1 LIKRKTTYGIIFI
14 SSARESIFSMMSVKS
29 LRADPATKTTDDLV
43 GVFIPCV
50 PRLRWRG
57 LELVRER
64 WWEGRRPANLRVG
77 NPTYAFV
84 KIQIL

>member
-1 LIKRKTTYGIIFI
+1 MSLIKRKTTYRIFCI
-14 SSARESIFSMMSVKS
+14 SSARESIFNMIFFKS

-43 GVFIPCV
+43 GVIIPCV

-64 WWEGRRPANLRVG
+64 WWEERRPGYLRVR
-77 NPTYAFV
+77 NVT
-84 KIQIL
+84 